1 MAGVKRKK
9 DIYEEETS
17 MFVSILLELNRPF
30 KFSERKG
37 EGTTEDPYY
46 RTVEYM
52 ATDTDMKKI
61 KNYLKNLKEV
71 QKELMKLSIYS

>member
-1 MAGVKRKK
+1 MAGVKRSR

-17 MFVSILLELNRPF
+17 MFVSILLGLNKPF
-30 KFSERKG
+30 KFSEKKG
-37 EGTTEDPYY
+37 TGTTEDPYY

-61 KNYLKNLKEV
+61 SEYLKKMRKLYNSFLSN
-71 QKELMKLSIYS
+71 ELY